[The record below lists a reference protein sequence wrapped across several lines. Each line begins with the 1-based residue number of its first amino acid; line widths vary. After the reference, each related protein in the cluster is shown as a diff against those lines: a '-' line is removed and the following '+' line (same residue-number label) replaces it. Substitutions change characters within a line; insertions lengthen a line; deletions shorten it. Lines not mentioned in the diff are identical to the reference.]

1 MPRAGADCPC
11 EVRRVTPCSLL
22 HHHPH
27 LPSPAEEWPRSPL
40 LGYSISARQRTGG
53 LTLTS
58 VAAPMLPTLLRLLL
72 GKGVGAGLGARL
84 GTRLGVLERELLSQ

>member
-1 MPRAGADCPC
+1 MPRPGADCPC
-11 EVRRVTPCSLL
+11 EVRPVTPCALL
-22 HHHPH
+22 HPH

-40 LGYSISARQRTGG
+40 LGYSIAARQRTGG